1 MIFVVYTTTKEFLEK
16 ESKMKKSMWIC
27 LAALGLSGCGKQE
40 ISLISN
46 QIELELGTEL
56 ETTVESYVKLDE
68 EDAEEASLDFSEVD
82 VMAVGTYRA
91 HIIYNGKKLSFEVVV
106 KDTTAPE
113 VAVEEN
119 IVAAV
124 NEPLYAEDIM
134 TGVTELSGEVKISF
148 QKPDTMEED
157 ITEGSKAAGSILDD
171 VMFNNVYVTYD
182 RTGEYENIMTVTDM
196 SGNSTEIPVHIVV
209 VDAPVIEGVKDI
221 TVTVGTKDVDYLE
234 GIKAT
239 GSDGADI
246 TSLVTCDA
254 GRVDLNKEGAYT
266 VTYAVVDENGFEAV
280 KSAVITVQK
289 EEEKTAGTS
298 KKTNAGKNNVPAT
311 GNNGKKSSAAD
322 TIDSTKNASSGKTEG
337 NVGRDTGKGNSS
349 GGQTSEPSP
358 LKPDTEKGNSSSG
371 GEVSD
376 STPSRPDTGNSGNGN
391 SNSGGQ
397 AAEPTPPIPD
407 TGSGGNG
414 QVSDENQQRQDQIE
428 NGGFE
433 DFDPS
438 SNQPRDDEIGGGDV
452 TWN

>member
-1 MIFVVYTTTKEFLEK
+1 
-16 ESKMKKSMWIC
+16 MKKTMWIC
-27 LAALGLSGCGKQE
+27 LAVLGLSGCGKQE
-40 ISLISN
+40 VSLISN

-56 ETTVESYVKLDE
+56 ETTIESYVKLDK

-82 VMAVGTYRA
+82 VMTVGTYKA
-91 HIIYNGKKLSFEVVV
+91 YIIYSGKKLPFEVAV
-106 KDTTAPE
+106 KDTTAPAVE
-113 VAVEEN
+113 VEEN
-119 IVAAV
+119 VVALV
-124 NEPLYAEDIM
+124 NESLYAEDIM
-134 TGVTELSGEVKISF
+134 TGVTELSGEVQISF
-148 QKPDTMEED
+148 QKPDTAGED

-171 VMFNNVYVTYD
+171 VMFNNPYVTYD
-182 RTGEYENIMTVTDM
+182 RVGKYENIMTVTDM

-209 VDAPVIEGVKDI
+209 VDAPVIEGVEDI

-254 GRVDLNKEGAYT
+254 GRVDLNKEGTYT
-266 VTYAVVDENGFEAV
+266 VTYAVVDKNGFEAV

-289 EEEKTAGTS
+289 EEGKTAGTS
-298 KKTNAGKNNVPAT
+298 KKTNAEKNNVPAT
-311 GNNGKKSSAAD
+311 GNNGKKSGAAD

-337 NVGRDTGKGNSS
+337 NVGSDTGKGNSS
-349 GGQTSEPSP
+349 SGGQ
-358 LKPDTEKGNSSSG
+358 NSG
-371 GEVSD
+371 
-376 STPSRPDTGNSGNGN
+376 STPSIPDTGNSGNGN

-397 AAEPTPPIPD
+397 AAEPTPSIPD